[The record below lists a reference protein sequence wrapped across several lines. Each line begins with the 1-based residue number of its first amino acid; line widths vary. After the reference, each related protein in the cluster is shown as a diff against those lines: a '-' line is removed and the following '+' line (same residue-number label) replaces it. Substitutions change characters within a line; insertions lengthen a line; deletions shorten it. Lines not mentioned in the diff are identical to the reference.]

1 MGRMTSH
8 TLWKII
14 KIMFQTTNQYW
25 NIQTNGEL
33 MASDWQFMGISDK
46 HQQTKTCVSDW
57 GDQLLKCFPHSKSWK
72 PLDRSQQLL
81 QQLPKHL
88 WLEVAHLN
96 QTVKHQEGLDRW
108 LGLEDLDEKP
118 MGISLGKNV
127 RSTFFSMTP
136 EQKSWMEKT
145 IRMVIEHAAI
155 SEQHRDV
162 AVELHVWHQNRW
174 SSHGLSQIV
183 LLERTLS
190 DVMLRHFCMFISPA
204 CPTPWL
210 GCRYSILA
218 SPSSFLCWI
227 PHYCMV
233 TKMRPALLPQID
245 SYVFPF
251 HSIKI
256 HMISPYTS

>member
-8 TLWKII
+8 ILWKII

-57 GDQLLKCFPHSKSWK
+57 GDQLLKCFPHSKPWK

-96 QTVKHQEGLDRW
+96 QAVKHQEGLDRW
-108 LGLEDLDEKP
+108 LGLEDLDEKS

-127 RSTFFSMTP
+127 RLTFFSMTP
-136 EQKSWMEKT
+136 EQKSWMKKNSLEWLLN
-145 IRMVIEHAAI
+145 MQNAQFLNNIEMW
-155 SEQHRDV
+155 R
-162 AVELHVWHQNRW
+162 
-174 SSHGLSQIV
+174 
-183 LLERTLS
+183 
-190 DVMLRHFCMFISPA
+190 
-204 CPTPWL
+204 
-210 GCRYSILA
+210 
-218 SPSSFLCWI
+218 
-227 PHYCMV
+227 
-233 TKMRPALLPQID
+233 
-245 SYVFPF
+245 
-251 HSIKI
+251 
-256 HMISPYTS
+256 

>member
-1 MGRMTSH
+1 
-8 TLWKII
+8 
-14 KIMFQTTNQYW
+14 MF
-25 NIQTNGEL
+25 
-33 MASDWQFMGISDK
+33 SPF
-46 HQQTKTCVSDW
+46 
-57 GDQLLKCFPHSKSWK
+57 
-72 PLDRSQQLL
+72 
-81 QQLPKHL
+81 
-88 WLEVAHLN
+88 
-96 QTVKHQEGLDRW
+96 QTVKTTGSVPAASPATSEAPLARSRPSEPSSETPRRPGQVAGTWRFGWKVHGNFIGKKCPFNLFFNDTW
-108 LGLEDLDEKP
+108 TKIMDEKK
-118 MGISLGKNV
+118 L
-127 RSTFFSMTP
+127 
-136 EQKSWMEKT
+136 
-145 IRMVIEHAAI
+145 IRMVIEHAKCAI

-174 SSHGLSQIV
+174 SSHGLYQIV